1 MVANVV
7 VYQQHRSL
15 SACQLQQRLDS
26 GAANDIFKEPP
37 SGAEIILWKRHPSFV
52 GFDLHSIKVTQAW
65 TLATHVCQ
73 TWGFRSET
81 RRALAWTFV
90 ERRMFVHAGDKIQN
104 ISVMSTQ
111 QVHGKFPR
119 CQFSWEMQRARR
131 ECQTQLQ
138 QETHANTGTHRY
150 TPGCTHGYTH
160 RYTQR
165 FMRVDLQVMSEKNW
179 HFTNKKL
186 IVKTNLF

>member
-15 SACQLQQRLDS
+15 SVCQLQQRLDS

-37 SGAEIILWKRHPSFV
+37 LGAEICLWKRHLSFV

-73 TWGFRSET
+73 TSGFRSET

-104 ISVMSTQ
+104 ISVLSSQ

-119 CQFSWEMQRARR
+119 CQFYWEMQRARR

-138 QETHANTGTHRY
+138 QETHANTGTH
-150 TPGCTHGYTH
+150 TGAHMDTHTGTRQGSCMWVY
-160 RYTQR
+160 R
-165 FMRVDLQVMSEKNW
+165 
-179 HFTNKKL
+179 
-186 IVKTNLF
+186 